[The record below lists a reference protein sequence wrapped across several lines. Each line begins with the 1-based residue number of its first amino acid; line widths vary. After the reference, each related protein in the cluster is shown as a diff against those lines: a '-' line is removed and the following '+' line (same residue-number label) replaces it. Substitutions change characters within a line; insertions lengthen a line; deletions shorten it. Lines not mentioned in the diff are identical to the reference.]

1 MEETEIICEYSV
13 SSVCFRGHRIVIRL
27 NQAPFLLRAYHFSL
41 LTGFNRVIAGRPY
54 ERHRVR
60 RLHDD
65 YSNGTIS
72 SATMLM
78 ILISGLI
85 AGPAVSL

>member
-1 MEETEIICEYSV
+1 MQE
-13 SSVCFRGHRIVIRL
+13 RI
-27 NQAPFLLRAYHFSL
+27 ASAMFYCRAF
-41 LTGFNRVIAGRPY
+41 IAIAKRSC
-54 ERHRVR
+54 RSI
-60 RLHDD
+60 D

-78 ILISGLI
+78 ILINGLM

>member
-1 MEETEIICEYSV
+1 MRIEPRLLPAATKLLSAEIACCDFGQSNYMS
-13 SSVCFRGHRIVIRL
+13 GK
-27 NQAPFLLRAYHFSL
+27 
-41 LTGFNRVIAGRPY
+41 IAAG
-54 ERHRVR
+54 
-60 RLHDD
+60 DFAQSN

>member
-1 MEETEIICEYSV
+1 MEGQEVKTGKQRFYPS
-13 SSVCFRGHRIVIRL
+13 
-27 NQAPFLLRAYHFSL
+27 PFTCQFVA
-41 LTGFNRVIAGRPY
+41 A
-54 ERHRVR
+54 
-60 RLHDD
+60 D

-78 ILISGLI
+78 ILINGLI

>member
-1 MEETEIICEYSV
+1 MRVEPRLLPAAYEVMSAEIASCD
-13 SSVCFRGHRIVIRL
+13 FGQL
-27 NQAPFLLRAYHFSL
+27 NQ
-41 LTGFNRVIAGRPY
+41 
-54 ERHRVR
+54 
-60 RLHDD
+60 
-65 YSNGTIS
+65 SNHSSGTNS

>member
-1 MEETEIICEYSV
+1 MAIFI
-13 SSVCFRGHRIVIRL
+13 
-27 NQAPFLLRAYHFSL
+27 SL
-41 LTGFNRVIAGRPY
+41 LTSYFSLFTKKTDPMPS
-54 ERHRVR
+54 HRVR
-60 RLHDD
+60 HHWYL

>member
-1 MEETEIICEYSV
+1 MPE
-13 SSVCFRGHRIVIRL
+13 RL
-27 NQAPFLLRAYHFSL
+27 A
-41 LTGFNRVIAGRPY
+41 
-54 ERHRVR
+54 
-60 RLHDD
+60 LHDVKRAARNERPVYLHKREVNTKCVD
-65 YSNGTIS
+65 FYSNGTIN